1 MSASLRDTY
10 RVTIYY
16 REPTYE
22 LAAGRRAE
30 PYSWTF
36 EVEAFSA
43 DSARREAL
51 REFDELARISSVGWV
66 RRVERVLT
74 EPPALRLASA

>member
-1 MSASLRDTY
+1 MRETY

-22 LAAGRRAE
+22 LATGRRRE

-36 EVEAFSA
+36 EVESHSVEA
-43 DSARREAL
+43 ARREAM

-74 EPPALRLASA
+74 EPPRQHLASA